1 MKFRSIR
8 VFFFDLDG
16 VLSVGKENP
25 RYLGGREVI
34 AKIKATGRKVAVL
47 TNDSTHIRQEILEN
61 LRRLGFNFEFD
72 EILTSSYLAATYLAQ
87 RFGKASF
94 FLVGEEGLRREHQA
108 AGHNATESRPDAV
121 VVGFDR
127 NLTYQKL
134 DLALKHLREGS
145 MLVGSYGGA
154 LYMSDHGS
162 ALSAGPIIKALEYGS
177 GKRAVMIG
185 KPSPRMFQLALR
197 RTSAKA
203 ANAVMVGDQ
212 VETDLLGAHRAGVH
226 TILVLTGV
234 ERRETIA
241 GSRIKPDLVLER
253 VDDLAGLL

>member
-34 AKIKATGRKVAVL
+34 AKIKATGRKAAVL

-61 LRRLGFNFEFD
+61 LRRFGFNFDFD
-72 EILTSSYLAATYLAQ
+72 EILTSSYLSATYLAQ

-94 FLVGEEGLRREHQA
+94 FLVGEEGLRRELQA
-108 AGHNATESRPDAV
+108 AGHNAAESQPDAV

-134 DLALKHLREGS
+134 DQAIKHLREGS

-154 LYMSDHGS
+154 VYMSDHGP
-162 ALSAGPIIKALEYGS
+162 AMSAGPIIKALEYGS
-177 GKRAVMIG
+177 GKRAIMIG
-185 KPSPRMFQLALR
+185 KPAPRMFQLALR
-197 RTSAKA
+197 RTNEKA

-241 GSRIKPDLVLER
+241 RSRIKPDLVLER
-253 VDDLAGLL
+253 VDDLGDLL